1 MHRKLALVLLTASLV
16 LAAAAQQKPA
26 SHAAAATPAPAGMNV
41 PSEETVNGF
50 MQQTFGY
57 EPQLSWKIVSIKP
70 SPTEGLTEVNLV
82 ISGPQGG
89 QNARLYV
96 TADGKHA
103 LTGEMMPFGA
113 HPFAATAKELEKSA
127 SGPSRGPESAAVT
140 IVEFS
145 DLQCPHC
152 KDTQPT
158 LEKLQ
163 NENKNVRLVF
173 ENFPLPSHDW
183 SAKAAAY
190 ADCIGRGSSD
200 NFFKFVDGVFAAQ
213 ADITAANADQ
223 KLSAIADAAGVKG
236 ADIAVCA
243 AKPETQTRVER
254 SMALGKSLEVGATP
268 TLFIN
273 GRKIPGGVDYENL
286 KKLVDFAAKEG
297 K

>member
-1 MHRKLALVLLTASLV
+1 MHRKLALVLLTGSLV
-16 LAAAAQQKPA
+16 LAAAAQQKTA
-26 SHAAAATPAPAGMNV
+26 SHAAAGTPAPAGMNV

-50 MQQTFGY
+50 MRQTFGY
-57 EPQLSWKIVSIKP
+57 EPQLTWKIVSIKP
-70 SPTEGLTEVNLV
+70 SPAEGLTEVNLV

-103 LTGEMMPFGA
+103 LTGELMPFGM

-127 SGPSRGPESAAVT
+127 SGPARGPESAAVT

-158 LEKLQ
+158 LEKLL

-183 SAKAAAY
+183 SAKAAAF

-213 ADITAANADQ
+213 SDITAANADQ
-223 KLSAIADAAGVKG
+223 KLSAIADAAGEKG

-243 AKPETQTRVER
+243 AKPETQTRMER
-254 SMALGKSLEVGATP
+254 SLSLGKSLEVNATP
-268 TLFIN
+268 TMFIN
-273 GRKIPGGVDYENL
+273 GRRIPGGVDYENL